1 MKKAELYIAFIA
13 SITSGLANAA
23 NTYIYTTPVPPA
35 YDSSAN
41 QRALR
46 ANEET
51 STYIKCVYNID
62 NQDQSNPASSWAWA
76 RDGSNYLKLRG
87 YWYSATP
94 LANMFYSESSYASLV
109 NICRSS
115 LKASHINAET
125 IIPYASDYTLSWY
138 YRIWHQGQAQPAILF
153 GNNKIDRMVIFGD
166 SLSDT
171 INVYNGSYGTVP
183 NHASWFVGHFSNGKV
198 WHEYLAG
205 SLNLPGYV
213 WATVN
218 AESGEK
224 PLFNDFDK
232 QLDSFSAYLGKTE
245 NDDIAQTLFTV
256 LFGGNDFIAG
266 GKSPDDIIAMYRVQ
280 LARLATMGAQHIAI
294 FRLPD
299 FSRIPH
305 VATWTPAEKG
315 ALKNKSENFNQQLDR
330 LLGELRTAYPKVN
343 FFTVKLDSA
352 FNDLLSESDKYGF
365 VNTSESCLNISA
377 SGISYATGIAV
388 KPTCKAAN
396 GAFVFWDTMHPTTK
410 SHALLAEMIRETI
423 VQHLTSGGE

>member
-35 YDSSAN
+35 HESSAN

-315 ALKNKSENFNQQLDR
+315 ALKNKSENLNQQLDR

-410 SHALLAEMIRETI
+410 THALLAEMIRETI

>member
-1 MKKAELYIAFIA
+1 MKKAELYIAFVA

-35 YDSSAN
+35 YESSAN

-125 IIPYASDYTLSWY
+125 VIPYASDYTLSWY

-224 PLFNDFDK
+224 TLFNGFDK

-396 GAFVFWDTMHPTTK
+396 GAYVFWDTMHPTTK
-410 SHALLAEMIRETI
+410 THALLAEMIRETI

>member
-1 MKKAELYIAFIA
+1 MKKAELYFAFIA

-35 YDSSAN
+35 HESSAN

-280 LARLATMGAQHIAI
+280 LARLATLGAQHIAI

-299 FSRIPH
+299 FSLIPH

-365 VNTSESCLNISA
+365 VNTSESCLNISP

-410 SHALLAEMIRETI
+410 THALLAEMIRETI

>member
-1 MKKAELYIAFIA
+1 MKKTELYIAFIA

-35 YDSSAN
+35 YESSAN

-125 IIPYASDYTLSWY
+125 VIPYASDYTLSWY

-224 PLFNDFDK
+224 TLFNGFDK

-396 GAFVFWDTMHPTTK
+396 GAYVFWDTMHPTTK
-410 SHALLAEMIRETI
+410 THALLAEMIRETI

>member
-410 SHALLAEMIRETI
+410 THALLAEMIRETI

>member
-35 YDSSAN
+35 HESSAN

-266 GKSPDDIIAMYRVQ
+266 GKSPNDIIAMYRVQ

-410 SHALLAEMIRETI
+410 THALLAEMIRETI

>member
-35 YDSSAN
+35 HESSAN

-410 SHALLAEMIRETI
+410 THALLAEMIRETI

>member
-13 SITSGLANAA
+13 SITSGLAKAA

-35 YDSSAN
+35 YESSAN

-410 SHALLAEMIRETI
+410 THALLAEMIRETI

>member
-35 YDSSAN
+35 HESSAN

-109 NICRSS
+109 NICQNS

-125 IIPYASDYTLSWY
+125 VIPYASDYTLSWY

-410 SHALLAEMIRETI
+410 THALLAEMIRETI

>member
-35 YDSSAN
+35 YESSAN

-125 IIPYASDYTLSWY
+125 VIPYASDYTLSWY

-213 WATVN
+213 WATIN

-330 LLGELRTAYPKVN
+330 LRGELRTAYPKVN

-410 SHALLAEMIRETI
+410 THALLAEMIRETI

>member
-35 YDSSAN
+35 YESSAN

>member
-1 MKKAELYIAFIA
+1 MKKTELYIAFIA

-35 YDSSAN
+35 YESSAN

-125 IIPYASDYTLSWY
+125 VIPYASDYTLSWY

-218 AESGEK
+218 AESVEK
-224 PLFNDFDK
+224 TLFNGFDK

-396 GAFVFWDTMHPTTK
+396 GAYVFWDTMHPTTK
-410 SHALLAEMIRETI
+410 THALLAEMIRETI

>member
-1 MKKAELYIAFIA
+1 MKRAKLYIAFIA
-13 SITSGLANAA
+13 SITSGLAHAA

-35 YDSSAN
+35 YESSAN

-125 IIPYASDYTLSWY
+125 VIPYASDYTLSWY

-224 PLFNDFDK
+224 TLFNGFDK

-256 LFGGNDFIAG
+256 LFGGNDFIAVENRRTI
-266 GKSPDDIIAMYRVQ
+266 SLPCIASNWRVWRQ
-280 LARLATMGAQHIAI
+280 WARNILPFSGCLIFLAFLMSLRGHPQK
-294 FRLPD
+294 
-299 FSRIPH
+299 
-305 VATWTPAEKG
+305 KG
-315 ALKNKSENFNQQLDR
+315 R
-330 LLGELRTAYPKVN
+330 
-343 FFTVKLDSA
+343 
-352 FNDLLSESDKYGF
+352 
-365 VNTSESCLNISA
+365 
-377 SGISYATGIAV
+377 
-388 KPTCKAAN
+388 
-396 GAFVFWDTMHPTTK
+396 
-410 SHALLAEMIRETI
+410 
-423 VQHLTSGGE
+423 